1 MMLSTVTVCFAPWQ
15 TSSLLNAVQLHKG
28 ILSIAADVLLLL
40 VVRAAA
46 EPTSAPYIGLV
57 DKASPAQ
64 R

>member
-15 TSSLLNAVQLHKG
+15 TSSLLNAVQLHKD

-46 EPTSAPYIGLV
+46 EPTSAP
-57 DKASPAQ
+57 
-64 R
+64 